1 MWFGGK
7 SAAVVQAQTDA
18 RLSALEQRVARTE
31 LELRELVIDVSRM
44 KGILDADEHFQ
55 QVKERLSALERSSD
69 DKAGS
74 LGKLEGRLEGV
85 LRMIDGIREAL
96 AHSSDQGVSSV
107 AKQITVNTFVA
118 DSQQNQAGN
127 DNSQQQRSDNK

>member
-1 MWFGGK
+1 MWFG
-7 SAAVVQAQTDA
+7 SSNAVVQAKTEA
-18 RLSALEQRVARTE
+18 RLFALEQRVARTE
-31 LELRELVIDVSRM
+31 LELRELVVDVSRM
-44 KGILDADEHFQ
+44 SGILDADEHFQ

-96 AHSSDQGVSSV
+96 AHSSDAGVSSV

-127 DNSQQQRSDNK
+127 DNFQQRRDH